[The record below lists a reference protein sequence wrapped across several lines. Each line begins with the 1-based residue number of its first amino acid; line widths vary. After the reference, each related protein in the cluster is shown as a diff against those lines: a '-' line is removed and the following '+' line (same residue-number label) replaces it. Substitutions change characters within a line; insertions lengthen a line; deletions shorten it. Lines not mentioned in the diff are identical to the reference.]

1 MNADNGQPAAAKPP
15 ATANDVK
22 ETDSTDG
29 VARGGDSRATPSLES
44 SSVESLPRITATR
57 TPFDVEEARPLPP
70 LPDNFGDGWPRDSE
84 SKRPE
89 SSEANALRPALVNG
103 ALAGFFCNFVLAF
116 LALALQG
123 AGVPYAG
130 PALVMITLGG
140 GLLAWALGDWPPRVQ
155 AWGAAFLT
163 GLAVGFALL
172 WLVVRPLLPSSQI
185 DMRAVPS
192 ESAPAPQAPAG
203 ATGNPDS

>member
-15 ATANDVK
+15 ATATDAK
-22 ETDSTDG
+22 ENDSTDG
-29 VARGGDSRATPSLES
+29 VARELAPGATPSVETPSLES
-44 SSVESLPRITATR
+44 LPRVTATR
-57 TPFDVEEARPLPP
+57 TPFDVEETRPLPP
-70 LPDNFGDGWPRDSE
+70 LPDNFRDGWPRDRE
-84 SKRPE
+84 GKRPE
-89 SSEANALRPALVNG
+89 SSEADALRSALVNG
-103 ALAGFFCNFVLAF
+103 ALAGFFSNFVLAF
-116 LALALQG
+116 VALALQRV
-123 AGVPYAG
+123 GVPYAG

-155 AWGAAFLT
+155 TWGAAFLT

-185 DMRAVPS
+185 DVRAVPS
-192 ESAPAPQAPAG
+192 ESAPAPQAPTG